1 MAVRIE
7 ETFRVDAPVEHV
19 WRFLLDP
26 HRVVQCLPGAELI
39 EAQDERTFLGRVRVK
54 VGPISASYKGRAEL
68 TEVDEQNH
76 RVRMT
81 GEGQDTKGA
90 GSARMTM
97 TSHITAGDDGSAEV
111 SVESEVQLVGKL
123 AQFGRGMVEEV
134 SKQLFRQFAECAR
147 QRLEAEA
154 TPADAG
160 NASVAAPDDADPT
173 PAPTAAPASGPSS
186 SPSVGPAGAGAAAAK
201 AGHASTAASA
211 AAMTSSPVTTAAP
224 AAKPVSILPLLFR
237 ALRARIARLFGRAG
251 R

>member
-7 ETFRVDAPVEHV
+7 ETFRVDAPVESV

-26 HRVVQCLPGAELI
+26 HQVVQCLPGAELI
-39 EAQDERTFLGRVRVK
+39 EVQDPRTFVGRVRVK
-54 VGPISASYKGRAEL
+54 VGPITASYKGRAEL
-68 TEVDEQNH
+68 TDVDEQNH

-97 TSHITAGDDGSAEV
+97 TSSIARGDDGAAEV

-154 TPADAG
+154 APADE
-160 NASVAAPDDADPT
+160 SVAAPGDADPA
-173 PAPTAAPASGPSS
+173 PASTAAPAPAPSA
-186 SPSVGPAGAGAAAAK
+186 SPSAGPAGAGATAAG
-201 AGHASTAASA
+201 AGHASAAASA
-211 AAMTSSPVTTAAP
+211 ATMTSSSATTAAP

-237 ALRARIARLFGRAG
+237 ALRARIARLFGRAHT
-251 R
+251 

>member
-1 MAVRIE
+1 MAIRIE
-7 ETFRVDAPVEHV
+7 ETFRVGAPVERV

-26 HRVVQCLPGAELI
+26 HQVVQCLPGAELL
-39 EAQDERTFLGRVRVK
+39 EAQDERTFIGRVRVK
-54 VGPISASYKGRAEL
+54 VGPITASYKGKAEL

-97 TSHITAGDDGSAEV
+97 TSRITAGEGGAAEV

-134 SKQLFRQFAECAR
+134 SKQLFRQFADCAR

-154 TPADAG
+154 APADAG
-160 NASVAAPDDADPT
+160 NGSAAAPDDADP
-173 PAPTAAPASGPSS
+173 APASKIGRASGRERVDSS
-186 SPSVGPAGAGAAAAK
+186 DAGADRK
-201 AGHASTAASA
+201 ARQARTQSPARAQTNTCTTST
-211 AAMTSSPVTTAAP
+211 
-224 AAKPVSILPLLFR
+224 
-237 ALRARIARLFGRAG
+237 
-251 R
+251 

>member
-7 ETFRVDAPVEHV
+7 ETFRVNAPVESV

-26 HRVVQCLPGAELI
+26 HQVVQCLPGAELI
-39 EAQDERTFLGRVRVK
+39 EVQDARTFVGRVRVK

-68 TEVDEQNH
+68 TDVDEQNH

-97 TSHITAGDDGSAEV
+97 TSRITAGDDGAAEV

-147 QRLEAEA
+147 QRLEAEKA
-154 TPADAG
+154 PAIGG
-160 NASVAAPDDADPT
+160 NGSVAAAGDADPA
-173 PAPTAAPASGPSS
+173 PAPAAASAPGAR
-186 SPSVGPAGAGAAAAK
+186 PAGAGVTPAEP
-201 AGHASTAASA
+201 GHPSAAASA
-211 AAMTSSPVTTAAP
+211 ATMTPSPAMTAAP
-224 AAKPVSILPLLFR
+224 AAKPVSILPLLLR

-251 R
+251 P

>member
-7 ETFRVDAPVEHV
+7 ETFRVGAPVERV

-26 HRVVQCLPGAELI
+26 HQVVQCLPGAELI
-39 EAQDERTFLGRVRVK
+39 EVQDERTFLGRVHVK

-76 RVRMT
+76 RVRMA

-90 GSARMTM
+90 GSARMIM
-97 TSHITAGDDGSAEV
+97 TSRITAADDGSAEV

-147 QRLEAEA
+147 QRLEAA
-154 TPADAG
+154 APADGG
-160 NASVAAPDDADPT
+160 NGSVAAPDDADRGLAPAAG
-173 PAPTAAPASGPSS
+173 PAPGPSS
-186 SPSVGPAGAGAAAAK
+186 SPAAGPAGAGATAAE
-201 AGHASTAASA
+201 AGHPRAAASA
-211 AAMTSSPVTTAAP
+211 ATTTSPAATTAAP
-224 AAKPVSILPLLFR
+224 PAKPVSILPLLLR

-251 R
+251 A

>member
-1 MAVRIE
+1 MAIRIE
-7 ETFRVDAPVEHV
+7 ETFRVGAPVERV

-26 HRVVQCLPGAELI
+26 HQVVQCLPGAELL
-39 EAQDERTFLGRVRVK
+39 EAQDERAFVGRVRVK
-54 VGPISASYKGRAEL
+54 VGPITASYKGKAEL

-97 TSHITAGDDGSAEV
+97 TSRITAGEGGAAEV

-134 SKQLFRQFAECAR
+134 SKQLFRQFADCAR

-154 TPADAG
+154 APADAG
-160 NASVAAPDDADPT
+160 NGSAAAPDDADPA
-173 PAPTAAPASGPSS
+173 PASTAAPAPGPSS
-186 SPSVGPAGAGAAAAK
+186 SPSAGPAGAGATAAG
-201 AGHASTAASA
+201 AGHASAAASA
-211 AAMTSSPVTTAAP
+211 AAMTSSPATTPAP

-237 ALRARIARLFGRAG
+237 ALRARIARLFGWART
-251 R
+251 

>member
-1 MAVRIE
+1 MAIRIE
-7 ETFRVDAPVEHV
+7 ETFRVGAPVERV
-19 WRFLLDP
+19 WHFLLDP
-26 HRVVQCLPGAELI
+26 HQVVQCLPGAELI

-97 TSHITAGDDGSAEV
+97 TSRITAGGDGAAEV
-111 SVESEVQLVGKL
+111 RVESEVQLVGKL

-154 TPADAG
+154 APAG
-160 NASVAAPDDADPT
+160 TVESVAAPDDADPA
-173 PAPTAAPASGPSS
+173 PASTAAPAPGPSS
-186 SPSVGPAGAGAAAAK
+186 SPSAAPAGAGATAAG
-201 AGHASTAASA
+201 AGHASAAASA
-211 AAMTSSPVTTAAP
+211 AAMTSSPATTPAP

-237 ALRARIARLFGRAG
+237 ALRARIARLFGWART
-251 R
+251 

>member
-7 ETFRVDAPVEHV
+7 ETFRVDAPVERV

-134 SKQLFRQFAECAR
+134 SKQLFRQFTECAR
-147 QRLEAEA
+147 QRLEAETA
-154 TPADAG
+154 IAG
-160 NASVAAPDDADPT
+160 NALEAGSVAAPGEST
-173 PAPTAAPASGPSS
+173 P
-186 SPSVGPAGAGAAAAK
+186 AAAA
-201 AGHASTAASA
+201 AQ
-211 AAMTSSPVTTAAP
+211 AP
-224 AAKPVSILPLLFR
+224 
-237 ALRARIARLFGRAG
+237 RAG
-251 R
+251 

>member
-1 MAVRIE
+1 MAVRVE
-7 ETFRVDAPVEHV
+7 ETFRVDAPVERV

-26 HRVVQCLPGAELI
+26 HQVVQCLPGAELI

-54 VGPISASYKGRAEL
+54 VGPITASYKGKAEL

-97 TSHITAGDDGSAEV
+97 TSQITAGGDGAAEV

-147 QRLEAEA
+147 QRLEAETA
-154 TPADAG
+154 PADAG
-160 NASVAAPDDADPT
+160 NASVAAPDDADPARA
-173 PAPTAAPASGPSS
+173 PASTAAPAPG
-186 SPSVGPAGAGAAAAK
+186 
-201 AGHASTAASA
+201 
-211 AAMTSSPVTTAAP
+211 
-224 AAKPVSILPLLFR
+224 
-237 ALRARIARLFGRAG
+237 
-251 R
+251 

>member
-7 ETFRVDAPVEHV
+7 ETFRVDAPVERV

-26 HRVVQCLPGAELI
+26 HQVVQCLPGAELI

-97 TSHITAGDDGSAEV
+97 TSRITAGGDGAAEV
-111 SVESEVQLVGKL
+111 RVESEVQLVGKL

-154 TPADAG
+154 APAG
-160 NASVAAPDDADPT
+160 TVESVAAPDDADPA
-173 PAPTAAPASGPSS
+173 PASTAAPAPGPSS
-186 SPSVGPAGAGAAAAK
+186 SPSAGPAGAGATAAG
-201 AGHASTAASA
+201 AGHASAAASA
-211 AAMTSSPVTTAAP
+211 AAMTSSPATTPAP

-237 ALRARIARLFGRAG
+237 ALRARIARLFGRA
-251 R
+251 RT

>member
-7 ETFRVDAPVEHV
+7 ETFRVDAPVESV

-26 HRVVQCLPGAELI
+26 HQVVQCLPGAELI
-39 EAQDERTFLGRVRVK
+39 EVQDPRTFVGRVRVK
-54 VGPISASYKGRAEL
+54 VGPITASYKGRAEL
-68 TEVDEQNH
+68 TDVDEQNH

-97 TSHITAGDDGSAEV
+97 TSSIARGDDGAAEV

-147 QRLEAEA
+147 QRLEAETA
-154 TPADAG
+154 PADE
-160 NASVAAPDDADPT
+160 SVAAPGDADPA
-173 PAPTAAPASGPSS
+173 PASTAAPAPAPSA
-186 SPSVGPAGAGAAAAK
+186 SPSAGPAGAGATAAG
-201 AGHASTAASA
+201 AGHASAAASA
-211 AAMTSSPVTTAAP
+211 ATMTSSSATTAAP

-237 ALRARIARLFGRAG
+237 ALRARIARLFGRAHT
-251 R
+251 